1 MGFYVVDIA
10 ELQKAQEA
18 YMKMVVGLGCECKEF
33 P

>member
-1 MGFYVVDIA
+1 MGFYVDIA

-18 YMKMVVGLGCECKEF
+18 YMKMVAGLGCECKDC